1 MNLAG
6 NWVAFSTIVR
16 KEVVRFFRIWSQTLL
31 PPVINQVLYFII
43 FGTFIGSRV
52 GDIGGVPYM
61 AFIVPGL
68 VMMAV
73 INSAF
78 SNVVSSFFGSKF
90 QRNIEELMVSPTPN
104 WVIVGGY
111 VIGGMLRGV
120 LVGLIVLVI
129 SIFFTLPVITYPFI
143 VLLFITLT
151 SLVFALG
158 GLTNAIFAT
167 KFDDVSVFTTFVLT
181 PLSYLGG
188 VFYSIKSL
196 PDPWQTVALANPI
209 LYLIDGFRYGFY
221 GVSDVSIYT
230 SLSVLL
236 VMTAVLIWY
245 NLYLLNRGIGM
256 RN

>member
-1 MNLAG
+1 
-6 NWVAFSTIVR
+6 
-16 KEVVRFFRIWSQTLL
+16 
-31 PPVINQVLYFII
+31 
-43 FGTFIGSRV
+43 
-52 GDIGGVPYM
+52 
-61 AFIVPGL
+61 
-68 VMMAV
+68 
-73 INSAF
+73 
-78 SNVVSSFFGSKF
+78 
-90 QRNIEELMVSPTPN
+90 
-104 WVIVGGY
+104 
-111 VIGGMLRGV
+111 MLRGI
-120 LVGLIVLVI
+120 LVGLIVLMV
-129 SIFFTLPVITYPFI
+129 SIFFTLPVITYPLI
-143 VLLFITLT
+143 VFLFITLT

-209 LYLIDGFRYGFY
+209 LYLIDGFRFGFY

-236 VMTAVLIWY
+236 VMTVVLVWY

-256 RN
+256 KN